1 MASQETGFAMNE
13 QIRPAREKAK
23 ALLQATDAQIEHGLA
38 LHRQCLVCDSFGFN
52 PRPNTPA
59 MAEARNRLIDEGATA
74 DEVTAKLRDM
84 EATELVADP
93 AAREEFVG
101 VWRDAGVDCIVHVV
115 GRGSNLPVTLEHL
128 ARFQH
133 KCDMLSD
140 ILVKAVTAEDIRRA
154 HADGKLC
161 LVWELNSPPVAG
173 RMEDGYEELRWL
185 DIFHMLGVRVMHL
198 TYNRRNLIGTGCT
211 ERADGGLSEFGC
223 DVIRRMNELGIL
235 VDVPHSSRQTAL
247 DAARV
252 SEKPIVASHTCC
264 RALYDHPRGRTD
276 EEIKAIA
283 EKGGVIGILTIPTF
297 IGEKGDLATM
307 LDQIDHVA
315 NLVGVDH
322 VAIGTDAGYGAPAPE
337 VELRPMPKG
346 RPGNWWGNWRD
357 VRVYEKGVSEENRT
371 GSLAWTNWPFFTVG
385 LVTRGYSDTD
395 IEKILGG
402 NLLRVVGEVW
412 DHVSP
417 S

>member
-1 MASQETGFAMNE
+1 MNDLSHT
-13 QIRPAREKAK
+13 AREKAK
-23 ALLQATDAQIEHGLA
+23 AILHATDAQIEHGLE
-38 LHRQCLVCDSFGFN
+38 LHRQFLVCDSFGFN
-52 PRPNTPA
+52 PRPNTAA
-59 MAEARNRLIDEGATA
+59 MAEARNRLIEEGATA

-93 AAREEFVG
+93 AAREEFVR
-101 VWRDAGVDCIVHVV
+101 VWREAGVDCIVHVV
-115 GRGSNLPVTLEHL
+115 GRGSSLPVTLEHL
-128 ARFQH
+128 ARFQY
-133 KCDMLSD
+133 KCDMLAD
-140 ILVKAVTAEDIRRA
+140 ILVKAVTVEDIRRA
-154 HADGKLC
+154 RADGKLC

-173 RMEDGYEELRWL
+173 RMQDGREELRGL
-185 DIFHMLGVRVMHL
+185 DLFHMLGVRVMHL

-211 ERADGGLSEFGC
+211 ERNDGGLSEFGR

-252 SEKPIVASHTCC
+252 SERPIAATHTCC

-297 IGEKGDLATM
+297 IGEKGTLVSM

-315 NLVGVDH
+315 RLVGVAH
-322 VAIGTDAGYGAPAPE
+322 VAIGTDAGYACPAPG
-337 VELRPMPKG
+337 VALRPMPKG
-346 RPGNWWGNWRD
+346 SRENWWGNWRD
-357 VRVYEKGVSEENRT
+357 VRVHEKGVSEENLT

-385 LVTRGYSDTD
+385 LVTRGYSDSD
-395 IEKILGG
+395 IEKILSG
-402 NLLRVVGEVW
+402 NMLRVFGDVW
-412 DHVSP
+412 TRP
-417 S
+417 SSA